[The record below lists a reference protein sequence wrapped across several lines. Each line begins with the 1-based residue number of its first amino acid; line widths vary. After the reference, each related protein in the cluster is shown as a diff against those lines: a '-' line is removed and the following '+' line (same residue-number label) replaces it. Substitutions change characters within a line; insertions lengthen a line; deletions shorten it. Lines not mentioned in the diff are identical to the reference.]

1 MHGIGGSE
9 TEWGL
14 TGDFSIIKKI
24 LENLEE
30 KDGVEPFIIV
40 TPNGRST
47 RDFAKGNADYVI
59 NEDGKYKT
67 GLYVKDSIKGI
78 GTLTYIDPN
87 SKIYGALGHEIL
99 ESNTS
104 KMIEVKDGT
113 IFSEQ
118 VIEIKFNA
126 DNIVSE
132 VLINEK
138 YSTKEAAESS
148 YNSMIADGIYEEIL
162 LDGNVITYN
171 ATSSFEYEGKT
182 KEEMLNIM
190 NNFEHDGINSGY
202 SITWK

>member
-1 MHGIGGSE
+1 MKKFI
-9 TEWGL
+9 L
-14 TGDFSIIKKI
+14 FIVIIII
-24 LENLEE
+24 LVAIVFGYGNIDT
-30 KDGVEPFIIV
+30 KDDLDTVNELFESMDEI
-40 TPNGRST
+40 
-47 RDFAKGNADYVI
+47 DY
-59 NEDGKYKT
+59 DT
-67 GLYVKDSIKGI
+67 
-78 GTLTYIDPN
+78 
-87 SKIYGALGHEIL
+87 
-99 ESNTS
+99 
-104 KMIEVKDGT
+104 MICTKKDGT

-138 YSTKEAAESS
+138 YSTKEAAETS